1 METIYQAAEQL
12 IYKHL
17 DLHGALHEAC
27 DTSDGKLMAT
37 RKAHELYAISLVEAQ
52 STLLGQQTSLL
63 ATAHVVQGILEI
75 VDTSIQDHAYI
86 LQPHEKETLAMWV
99 NLALA
104 FRSSFLLH
112 PNHFTTCLL
121 KGLGRLPLELLWT
134 LHTEGVVDIFGM
146 CAQMDAEGRVG
157 ILLDYLMSSVLAL
170 SRHQGR
176 EAEEVV
182 IGVTG
187 FLVTLALEPH
197 GMGDQNGA
205 MKEQTLLA
213 AQKIVEDTYSLPHH
227 PLCVCSPLE
236 ALVRCPAAIA
246 TQFCVSLLARHVH
259 TPPLQPVTGALSIH
273 PQCSYTSLPPH
284 CLALY
289 KKIAEILG
297 ADECV
302 KVIQELVEEE
312 INWAAILGFAA
323 CLLTTIPHAPERLN
337 DTIHTMVSMAISD
350 MEPHTLYCALV
361 LARHCG
367 QEGSH
372 LFPSYKDWFQQTFAD
387 PQSGLLT
394 PKRSLQFFMRC
405 LRDVVPFEPSECLKV
420 HMSCLMK
427 CVPNSHSTVEEY
439 RVLARTRL
447 DDLQEHDPSTEMS
460 SVSTATPPSSHELK
474 SALMDVREAMEDFRK
489 NGVVPQAIRE
499 AHMFRAPYFRHRF
512 LPALLNPSV
521 LDDQDDVRQRLVE
534 AMSSAKLIPQKLL
547 VGYRAAMS
555 VKLAQLRE
563 LDGDEVQ
570 LTSPLVGSL
579 KQLVEA
585 VKQGEVTPG
594 LSALSVAMEMQ
605 IQGHQQSRKED
616 SLSSPVHVQLDL
628 SFPGLFQWE
637 VQLVDSLLST
647 LLECIVIQ
655 ASKDSGFPWI
665 QSFLHMLS
673 RHRAVHVALLVRL
686 WELMH
691 VQLPVLTDCQVTCLA
706 ILCSEMCGCPQP
718 VQSVSVVTEP
728 CPPHVGTSTFAQEMN
743 TMSLYGSWLLS
754 VLPHSTTPCAL
765 ATFRFYCIFA
775 EHSLSCCTTDL
786 QAVLPP
792 IVAEKLQYLSSK
804 YSFLEDNLTQEGGAS
819 IHDIQSQLAQ
829 KRQLLLQW
837 SELLQVYKRLCS
849 ATNGIIFGH
858 TQLCFSDWI
867 STELAAC
874 HNDLLPRHICNLYWR
889 KTLYEHYLVLPASSG
904 GFGGDIGDA
913 FCQLFAALA
922 KTCMPIPCSCVCSRE
937 GGPGD
942 WSNGV
947 QLLQEIALSLLPGV
961 DQLQLARAFQY
972 TQEQDGK
979 EALFRSSYHCKL
991 LAQAQLRVASCL
1003 PQCMFFCN
1011 TLGDCQSPIM
1021 MSQTSALVEHLPLLN
1036 DSQVLPLDLTLHLFQ
1051 GLSQLLRLK
1060 DSSREVPFMS
1070 QFVHTCPLF
1079 GASVLAH
1086 WSHIRGAFQLT
1097 AAMSIPEI
1105 LVEVESLSQ
1114 WVQSSL
1120 RLPVPHFDCSEW
1132 PLAIGACLFHHIR
1145 TSSEAGVGELCAQ
1158 VKAKLPSLSGKVL
1171 CTLLWCSLRD
1181 ACVNLCTLLSGLEVF
1196 ISQEEAV
1203 PLSSW
1208 DPLVVSVGCI
1218 TADPSTVIM
1227 FEGVLSDSVTSGLL
1241 ADMRRHFQP
1250 CQVPCLTAILFMVL
1264 SRVSADIFKQLT
1276 LQPAFLKLCVTAHR
1290 LFLQGIESTWPVSE
1304 RNGRS
1309 DSLVSPHISVSF
1321 IEMCRAQTVTAIQ
1334 QSPPHMAQGC
1344 LEHCHDAVKPYCVA
1358 QMVRSSL

>member
-37 RKAHELYAISLVEAQ
+37 LSISDAISLVEAQ

-121 KGLGRLPLELLWT
+121 KATTTIYVHGTVFHMTLNMSLLICAQLKLSLAGPWT
-134 LHTEGVVDIFGM
+134 TAIGAPVDIAYRRSGGHLWDV
-146 CAQMDAEGRVG
+146 CTVREVSLGYLREVSVREVSLGYSKGGVSWLLMDAEGRVG

-182 IGVTG
+182 I
-187 FLVTLALEPH
+187 
-197 GMGDQNGA
+197 
-205 MKEQTLLA
+205 
-213 AQKIVEDTYSLPHH
+213 
-227 PLCVCSPLE
+227 
-236 ALVRCPAAIA
+236 
-246 TQFCVSLLARHVH
+246 
-259 TPPLQPVTGALSIH
+259 
-273 PQCSYTSLPPH
+273 
-284 CLALY
+284 
-289 KKIAEILG
+289 
-297 ADECV
+297 
-302 KVIQELVEEE
+302 
-312 INWAAILGFAA
+312 
-323 CLLTTIPHAPERLN
+323 

-489 NGVVPQAIRE
+489 N
-499 AHMFRAPYFRHRF
+499 
-512 LPALLNPSV
+512 
-521 LDDQDDVRQRLVE
+521 
-534 AMSSAKLIPQKLL
+534 
-547 VGYRAAMS
+547 
-555 VKLAQLRE
+555 E

-637 VQLVDSLLST
+637 VQ
-647 LLECIVIQ
+647 
-655 ASKDSGFPWI
+655 ASKDSGYVVLLPCHLYGFDHCSYVDKGDEYHVLIW
-665 QSFLHMLS
+665 QLAALS
-673 RHRAVHVALLVRL
+673 SA
-686 WELMH
+686 
-691 VQLPVLTDCQVTCLA
+691 
-706 ILCSEMCGCPQP
+706 
-718 VQSVSVVTEP
+718 
-728 CPPHVGTSTFAQEMN
+728 
-743 TMSLYGSWLLS
+743 SLYHPMCSSHLQLLGLIDGRNS
-754 VLPHSTTPCAL
+754 VMVQPEDSEKSVITLDVFGVWTP
-765 ATFRFYCIFA
+765 
-775 EHSLSCCTTDL
+775 
-786 QAVLPP
+786 VW
-792 IVAEKLQYLSSK
+792 KLQYLSSK

-819 IHDIQSQLAQ
+819 IHDIQ
-829 KRQLLLQW
+829 R
-837 SELLQVYKRLCS
+837 
-849 ATNGIIFGH
+849 
-858 TQLCFSDWI
+858 
-867 STELAAC
+867 
-874 HNDLLPRHICNLYWR
+874 
-889 KTLYEHYLVLPASSG
+889 
-904 GFGGDIGDA
+904 FGGDIGDA
-913 FCQLFAALA
+913 FCRLFAALA

-947 QLLQEIALSLLPGV
+947 QLLQ
-961 DQLQLARAFQY
+961 
-972 TQEQDGK
+972 GK

-991 LAQAQLRVASCL
+991 LAQAQLR
-1003 PQCMFFCN
+1003 
-1011 TLGDCQSPIM
+1011 
-1021 MSQTSALVEHLPLLN
+1021 
-1036 DSQVLPLDLTLHLFQ
+1036 
-1051 GLSQLLRLK
+1051 
-1060 DSSREVPFMS
+1060 S

-1145 TSSEAGVGELCAQ
+1145 TSSEAGVDELCAQ
-1158 VKAKLPSLSGKVL
+1158 LKAKLPSLSGKVL

-1181 ACVNLCTLLSGLEVF
+1181 ACVNLCTLLSGL
-1196 ISQEEAV
+1196 EEAV